1 MNTNFATPAA
11 PGRSFFQMTRCAF
24 AVAFLV
30 SLGACGGGGGG
41 GGGGF
46 AGFPASS
53 NPPSSPPASNPP
65 ASNPPAASVTFSGT
79 AAAGLPLVGTVTVK
93 DAKGASK
100 TVPLVDGK
108 YTVDVSGMTA
118 PFVFRAEGTV
128 AGERT
133 VIHSAAT
140 AADVNGNINITPL
153 TDLVVSNIAGRLAS
167 QYFDGGEFASL
178 SADELKAESDA
189 LKAKL
194 LPVLQAMGVD
204 ASIDLLRTAF
214 TPLSSALDKALDVLR
229 VSVDPATNVAT
240 ITNIVTQQQIAD
252 DLAVKAAAEPATTPM
267 SGSGMGTAADD
278 IAAIRKVFSDFVG
291 KFATGLPSPS
301 QLLPLMTDGTNPVTG
316 TYGFRFSDLTASQFA
331 NETAT
336 DVNLIGASFTDVVIQ
351 RINYTIDAN
360 NTSPRAFVEF
370 THKDKNGIAFSN
382 TQGMQVV
389 KGTDGVW
396 RLRGDGR
403 VLDIN
408 PHVHATKEKATGCV
422 SSSLQFEIQDISTG
436 NSGNVASVIVTG
448 PGLPPGGLRHSRPSG
463 GGAWPID
470 GSPDFN
476 YYYLTTNCNG
486 RQNAGLTDSA
496 IAALPATPEYTFTAY
511 ESDGTTVAKF
521 NGFDIVYKHRF
532 HGRPLTLAEAAA
544 VGYPDFTT
552 TPALASY
559 SGGAD
564 FSISATGL
572 NPAFAT
578 QFFLKL
584 IAGPSAGA
592 EDRAD
597 VAPSATG
604 TASKSFN
611 LPAQG
616 SVSFRDMFVS
626 TYDSSWREIVL
637 RDTKVTV
644 LE

>member
-1 MNTNFATPAA
+1 MKTDIATPAA
-11 PGRSFFQMTRCAF
+11 SGRSFFKTTRCAC
-24 AVAFLV
+24 AVALLI

-46 AGFPASS
+46 AGFPAAVSGGGS
-53 NPPSSPPASNPP
+53 SNPP
-65 ASNPPAASVTFSGT
+65 ASDPPASSAPVTFSGT
-79 AAAGLPLVGTVTVK
+79 AASGLPLVGTVTVK

-153 TDLVVSNIAGRLAS
+153 TDLVVANIAGRLAS

-252 DLAVKAAAEPATTPM
+252 DLAVKAAAEPAATPM
-267 SGSGMGTAADD
+267 SGSGMDTAADD
-278 IAAIRKVFSDFVG
+278 VVAIRKVFSDFVG
-291 KFATGLPSPS
+291 KFATGLPAPS
-301 QLLPLMTDGTNPVTG
+301 ALLPLMTDGSNPVTG
-316 TYGFRFSDLTASQFA
+316 TYGFRSSDLNASQFA

-336 DVNLIGASFTDVVIQ
+336 DTNLVGASFTDVVIQ

-370 THKDKNGIAFSN
+370 THKDRNGVAFSN
-382 TQGMQVV
+382 NQGMQVV
-389 KGTDGVW
+389 KGTDGAW

-408 PHVHATKEKATGCV
+408 PHMHATKEKATGCV
-422 SSSLQFEIQDISTG
+422 SSSLQFEIQDTNTSNSST
-436 NSGNVASVIVTG
+436 VASVVVTG
-448 PGLPPGGLRHSRPSG
+448 PGLPAGGLRHLRPSG
-463 GGAWPID
+463 GGAWAID
-470 GSPDFN
+470 GGSSFN
-476 YYYLTTNCNG
+476 YYYLTSNCSG
-486 RQNAGLTDSA
+486 LPNAGLSDSA

-532 HGRPLTLAEAAA
+532 HGRPLTLAETAA
-544 VGYPDFTT
+544 VGYPAFST
-552 TPALASY
+552 TPALSSY
-559 SGGAD
+559 LGGSD
-564 FSISATGL
+564 FAVSATGL
-572 NPAFAT
+572 NPAFAA
-578 QFFLKL
+578 QFFLNL

-592 EDRAD
+592 QDLAD

-604 TASKSFN
+604 TASKTFN

-616 SVSFRDMFVS
+616 SVSFRNMFVS

-637 RDTKVTV
+637 RDSTTS
-644 LE
+644 E